1 MNTLFN
7 LCQKFLVAQNFI
19 NRMYLNYLL
28 YKEIHFIPYIL
39 LPITLSAED
48 KIILQIFLN
57 FSGITFAFQMHW
69 FWNLSLL
76 ICLCIQLLLPSYIHL
91 VFSSK
96 GLNRF
101 THMASAVAVCNFLTV
116 TLAPVPLAC
125 RIPRE
130 PSSDQLT

>member
-1 MNTLFN
+1 
-7 LCQKFLVAQNFI
+7 
-19 NRMYLNYLL
+19 MYLNHLL
-28 YKEIHFIPYIL
+28 YEEIHFIPYIL
-39 LPITLSAED
+39 LPIMFSAED

-76 ICLCIQLLLPSYIHL
+76 ISFCIQLLLPSYIHL

-96 GLNRF
+96 GLNRS
-101 THMASAVAVCNFLTV
+101 THMASAVAVYNFLTV
-116 TLAPVPLAC
+116 TLALVPLAC